1 MDNVIIYDKLEDILS
16 AVEYNGGGIN
26 GLKQDT
32 AALKADAAILK
43 NKGAVKSVQRG
54 QVNQTVNVV
63 EDTSSYTFTINLSA
77 FDTNKALFL
86 HDFSAS
92 GGYSVG
98 LVRVASVSLSQTN
111 MQVKVTY
118 ETRENTTLTLTGEWQ
133 VIEFY

>member
-1 MDNVIIYDKLEDILS
+1 MSMVEMHEIISTLKPLI
-16 AVEYNGGGIN
+16 EYNGWGIN

-32 AALKADAAILK
+32 AVLKSDTAILK
-43 NKGAVKSVQRG
+43 NKGVVKSVQRG

-77 FDTNKALFL
+77 FDMNKALFL

-92 GGYSVG
+92 GGYSLG
-98 LVRVASVSLSQTN
+98 LIRVASVSLSQTN
-111 MQVKVTY
+111 MQVKVIY
-118 ETRENTTLTLTGEWQ
+118 ETRVNSTLTLTGEWQ